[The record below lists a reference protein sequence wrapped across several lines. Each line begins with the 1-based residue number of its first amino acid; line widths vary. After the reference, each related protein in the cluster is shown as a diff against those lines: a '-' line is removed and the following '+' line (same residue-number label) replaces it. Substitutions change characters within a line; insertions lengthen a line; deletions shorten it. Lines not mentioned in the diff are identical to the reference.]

1 VEFLNTWKENNKQ
14 EVFARIGDKVVVVDK
29 HILGERFKISAKGL
43 KEKKKK
49 NRLKR
54 QEHKKPLE
62 GLCYMKPMWLMSN
75 GMWLR

>member
-43 KEKKKK
+43 KGKK
-49 NRLKR
+49 NGLKR
-54 QEHKKPLE
+54 
-62 GLCYMKPMWLMSN
+62 
-75 GMWLR
+75 